1 MDPEDLIK
9 NLKNS
14 DFKQN
19 YKNIKIAWDF
29 AQNAHKG
36 QLRNSGESFFTHP
49 FSVAKILSDLNLD
62 LNTIITGLLHDVVED
77 CGVTMS
83 KISSIFGDEVALL
96 VDGVTKLTKLE
107 LQSDRSKQAENFRK
121 LF

>member
-1 MDPEDLIK
+1 MDAEDLIK

-14 DFKQN
+14 DYKQN

-29 AQNAHKG
+29 AQNAHNG
-36 QLRNSGESFFTHP
+36 QFRASGENYFTHP
-49 FSVAKILSDLNLD
+49 VSVAQILSDLNLD

-83 KISSIFGDEVALL
+83 KISSIFGDEVARL
-96 VDGVTKLTKLE
+96 VDGVTKLSKLE
-107 LQSDRSKQAENFRK
+107 LRIKFLKA
-121 LF
+121 L